1 MKNFSELG
9 NNIVSV
15 LANDIESILV
25 EADTGDLQTWAATKG
40 GLSASA
46 EFTDPNSSKY
56 KYVAYYSVSS
66 KEVDHFLVTYDQH
79 TNNHHSTDKTL
90 TWNDTR
96 QTRKQAY
103 NSLICS
109 DIVKNT
115 MGLKPKQGSD
125 AECAVAVQRAA
136 APAPAAPR
144 PSPSAGVSTAPQE
157 EPQAENICSV
167 DSKIRRRKIIL
178 DFSKCPIT
186 PDLITGGSGISFPRG
201 GITKIVIKKKS
212 NDDQSPFLDTELRF
226 ISFNMSKK
234 DRSQRDSFNN
244 YFNYL
249 RRIMRYVIRNNW
261 EITGDLSSFPSFTVS
276 YEDGIREQIENEI
289 DDIVELLLEAGRG
302 ATSGGGGVGRNLTK
316 GGSAPGR
323 GGASGSGGGGGGR
336 SGRSRF
342 DSSGNAMYGSGANK
356 TPLYV
361 ATGGGNSSV
370 ANKAKQEYNNY
381 KDFTEDQ
388 PELKNRIQ
396 QEYWPAAGEPSS
408 LDTVDAPWSAAFISF
423 VAKGTGLKS
432 SIGHATY
439 MRDAMSNRESANG
452 DVDRMNAISRSKY
465 VAFLPAEK
473 SPSHGDIVCKPRGTG
488 NGWDDI
494 GAANHCDIYVGN
506 NKAIGGNLSNSV
518 GKNSYSGYTMIISK
532 GATVASIESNNAVAS
547 NDSDDND
554 SDTDSDD
561 SSDA

>member
-1 MKNFSELG
+1 MKNFSELS

-15 LANDIESILV
+15 LTNDIESILV

-40 GLSASA
+40 VLTASA

-125 AECAVAVQRAA
+125 AECAVAVQRAP

-144 PSPSAGVSTAPQE
+144 PSPSAGVATAPQE
-157 EPQAENICSV
+157 EPQTENICSV

-186 PDLITGGSGISFPRG
+186 PDLITGGSGINFPRG

-276 YEDGIREQIENEI
+276 YEDGIREEIENEI
-289 DDIVELLLEAGRG
+289 DDIVELLLEDNLRSEAKSTLGRG
-302 ATSGGGGVGRNLTK
+302 SGKKGFGSGSQQKSKLGSGSTTSRFSGGMSN
-316 GGSAPGR
+316 
-323 GGASGSGGGGGGR
+323 
-336 SGRSRF
+336 
-342 DSSGNAMYGSGANK
+342 YGSGA
-356 TPLYV
+356 
-361 ATGGGNSSV
+361 G
-370 ANKAKQEYNNY
+370 
-381 KDFTEDQ
+381 
-388 PELKNRIQ
+388 
-396 QEYWPAAGEPSS
+396 
-408 LDTVDAPWSAAFISF
+408 
-423 VAKGTGLKS
+423 
-432 SIGHATY
+432 
-439 MRDAMSNRESANG
+439 
-452 DVDRMNAISRSKY
+452 
-465 VAFLPAEK
+465 
-473 SPSHGDIVCKPRGTG
+473 
-488 NGWDDI
+488 
-494 GAANHCDIYVGN
+494 
-506 NKAIGGNLSNSV
+506 
-518 GKNSYSGYTMIISK
+518 SGYT
-532 GATVASIESNNAVAS
+532 GAMVTVSGGKKYLGDPSVGLSPNGFWKKLRDDLQAYVNREYPDIKLRTDNLGVTRDLAAAS
-547 NDSDDND
+547 NPSSSARVAGSKHGAGLATDVYLHVKDHPYTEFRSDNARLVQDKKLVTTMRAFAATQNGVDWGGNFGGGTGDEVAPRGVLEFHHFEIEDSRMPSYFTQF
-554 SDTDSDD
+554 SDEI
-561 SSDA
+561 DALDGNLTAASLTSTQKLATLYSKIS